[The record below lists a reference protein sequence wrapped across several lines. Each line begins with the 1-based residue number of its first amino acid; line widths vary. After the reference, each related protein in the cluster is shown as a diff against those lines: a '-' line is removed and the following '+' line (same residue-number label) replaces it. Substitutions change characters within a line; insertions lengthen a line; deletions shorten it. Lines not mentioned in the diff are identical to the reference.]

1 MRFADEDSGREI
13 DNDDTALKCNFVEGW
28 PEIDAQ
34 CDGPPRLK
42 HINDSRQRG
51 ARLPFLSPFNVN
63 QGGRTLFTRAVLS
76 PFTASKSQTFTI
88 HHFCVTVKE
97 D

>member
-1 MRFADEDSGREI
+1 MPRKTNSFHSSVEGGGEGSVGCLDDSWLRLLLAMRFADEDSGREI

-42 HINDSRQRG
+42 HINDSRQRE
-51 ARLPFLSPFNVN
+51 
-63 QGGRTLFTRAVLS
+63 TR
-76 PFTASKSQTFTI
+76 
-88 HHFCVTVKE
+88 
-97 D
+97 

>member
-13 DNDDTALKCNFVEGW
+13 DNDDTAFKCNFVEGW

-42 HINDSRQRG
+42 HINDSRQRE
-51 ARLPFLSPFNVN
+51 AR
-63 QGGRTLFTRAVLS
+63 
-76 PFTASKSQTFTI
+76 
-88 HHFCVTVKE
+88 
-97 D
+97 